1 MPSGLTRRTFLNR
14 VGQTG
19 GAVALHGVMRALEL
33 ASPAAAQ
40 AFSPI
45 GAAPAG
51 RAGAASRV
59 IVIGAGLAGLT
70 TAYELRKL
78 GYTVEV
84 LEARGRTGGRCFT
97 VRGGTVSEETGPRQ
111 TCKFDPDLYINAGPA
126 RIPHH
131 HAITLA
137 YCKELGVPLEVFTS
151 VNEAA
156 YVHQSAPKD
165 AACTKLRLKEIRAD
179 WRGYTSEMLAKAV
192 TKDAL
197 DRPMTKEDRDRIVD
211 WLKREGQLDAE
222 LRYNGTNRRGLRV
235 AQGAG
240 NNAGTTSDPL
250 GFDQLLLTDAGTTLP
265 IELMLQMPMFQ
276 PVGGM
281 DRIAKALTERVPN
294 VTLGVDVQA
303 IEQPAGRVR
312 VKYRDAKGADKV
324 MDGAFCVCALPLT
337 VLRDM
342 NVDVVPELKAAIGA
356 INYSKTGKIGIQFKR
371 RFWEEDDGIYGGI
384 TKTDQP
390 ITQILYPSYG
400 YQSKKGVL
408 VGYYHNGDLA
418 GAMGELTPDARLA
431 RAMEQGAKIHPQYP
445 TEFENAFSIAWHRVP
460 YNRGGWAQ
468 YSEAQRR
475 HEYQRLLEP
484 DRGVYLAGDHLTY
497 LGGWMAGA
505 FESAR
510 RVVSAIH
517 ERASREAG
525 TALTAASPHQQPQ

>member
-33 ASPAAAQ
+33 ASPAAAE

-45 GAAPAG
+45 GTAPAG
-51 RAGAASRV
+51 RSGAASRV

-97 VRGGTVSEETGPRQ
+97 VRGGTVSEEDGPKQ

-179 WRGYTSEMLAKAV
+179 WRGYTSELLAKAV
-192 TKDAL
+192 TRDAL
-197 DRPMTKEDRDRIVD
+197 DRQLTKEDRDRIVD

-222 LRYNGTNRRGLRV
+222 LRYAGTNRRGWRV

-250 GFDQLLLTDAGTTLP
+250 GFEQLLLTDAGTTLP

-324 MDGAFCVCALPLT
+324 MDGAFCVCALPLP
-337 VLRDM
+337 VLREM

-356 INYSKTGKIGIQFKR
+356 INYAKTGKIGIQFKR

-400 YQSKKGVL
+400 YQSRKGVV
-408 VGYYHNGDLA
+408 VGYYHNGDPA

-525 TALTAASPHQQPQ
+525 TALTASSPHQQPQ